1 MTDKQSILTKNVQ
14 GTIANKQT
22 PVGKA
27 YQYYLKGLTAAE
39 IAILL
44 NVSERTVQRWK
55 TAFKFDGYSQPV
67 GLQSRVV
74 ELRKK
79 GMSYTAIAKAL
90 HISRSTVYNN
100 LKLSGGIGK

>member
-1 MTDKQSILTKNVQ
+1 MTENEAILSKNVQ
-14 GTIANKQT
+14 GTIEDKQS

-39 IAILL
+39 IAILI

-55 TAFKFDGYSQPV
+55 TAFKFDSYSQPV
-67 GLQSRVV
+67 GLQNRVV

-79 GMSYTAIAKAL
+79 GMSYTAIGKAL
-90 HISRSTVYNN
+90 QLSRSTVYNN
-100 LKLSGGIGK
+100 LKLAGYIRK